1 MTEYFG
7 TTVADIF
14 ATMPKRFKPEE
25 AKEVDIAI
33 GYEATGEGGGKW
45 KATIKHGTLKVET
58 VEGEL
63 TGCKTTIHTDAETFV
78 GVTLGK
84 IAALDALSSQKL
96 RVAGDPKFLMLLLP
110 KIFTPYAAPAK
121 KPDAVTARD
130 IIATIAERFR
140 PEKAEGVAMTIGYDL
155 AGEGGGKWTIVIRD
169 GKCAVREGLADPLTV
184 KMTMEAKTYAG
195 MMVGTIEAVT
205 AFTSGQ
211 VKIEGDMA
219 AAGATAKYFLKY
231 VVPGA
236 TEAEELISLRV
247 INSIEQRF
255 ATGPVMGRWFA
266 GIREKKFLANRCPKC
281 GRTQIPPREICA
293 WCRVRV
299 HEFVEVGPKGVVT
312 HFDIVY
318 FASPDPLT
326 GAVRDTPYATAYVV
340 FDGATEREAIT
351 LDLKQEDIPRLK
363 EGARV
368 RPVWAE
374 VTTGSYRDLI
384 GVELDEEEGSI

>member
-14 ATMPKRFKPEE
+14 DTMPKRFKPEE
-25 AKEVDIAI
+25 AKDVDIVI

-63 TGCKTTIHTDAETFV
+63 TGCKTTVHADAEIFV

-84 IAALDALSSQKL
+84 IGALDALSSQKL

-110 KIFTPYAAPAK
+110 KIFIPYAAPQK
-121 KPDAVTARD
+121 KPAMVTARA
-130 IIATIAERFR
+130 IITTIAERFR
-140 PEKAEGVAMTIGYDL
+140 PEKAAGVAMAIGYDL
-155 AGEGGGKWTIVIRD
+155 AGEGGGQWTIEIRD

-184 KMTMEAKTYAG
+184 KMTMEADVYTG
-195 MMVGTIEAVT
+195 MMLGTLEAVT
-205 AFTSGQ
+205 AFTSGK
-211 VKIEGDMA
+211 VRIDGDMM
-219 AAGATAKYFLKY
+219 AAGSTAKFFRKY
-231 VVPGA
+231 EVPGA
-236 TEAEELISLRV
+236 KEAEELICLRV
-247 INSIEQRF
+247 TNAIEQRF

-266 GIREKKFLANRCPKC
+266 GLREKKFLANRCPDC

-340 FDGATEREAIT
+340 LDGATEREAVT
-351 LDLKQEDIPRLK
+351 MDLKKEDIPRLK

-368 RPVWAE
+368 RPVWAAR
-374 VTTGSYRDLI
+374 TTGSYRDLI
-384 GVELDEEEGSI
+384 GFELDM

>member
-25 AKEVDIAI
+25 AKDVDTVI

-63 TGCKTTIHTDAETFV
+63 TGCKTTVHTDAETMV

-84 IAALDALSSQKL
+84 IGAIDALSSQKL

-110 KIFTPYAAPAK
+110 KIFIPYAAPEK
-121 KPDAVTARD
+121 KPATVTARA
-130 IIATIAERFR
+130 IITTIAERFR
-140 PEKAEGVAMTIGYDL
+140 PEKAAGVTMAIGYDL
-155 AGEGGGKWTIVIRD
+155 AGEGGGQWTIEIRD

-184 KMTMEAKTYAG
+184 KMTMEADVYTG
-195 MMVGTIEAVT
+195 MMLGTLEAVT
-205 AFTSGQ
+205 AFTSGK
-211 VKIEGDMA
+211 VRIDGDMM
-219 AAGATAKYFLKY
+219 AAGATAKFFRKY
-231 VVPGA
+231 EVPGA
-236 TEAEELISLRV
+236 KEAEELLCLRV
-247 INSIEQRF
+247 TNAIEQRF

-266 GIREKKFLANRCPKC
+266 GLREKKFLANRCPEC

-293 WCRVRV
+293 FCHVRV

-326 GAVRDTPYATAYVV
+326 GAVRDTPYATVYVV
-340 FDGATEREAIT
+340 LDGATEREAVT
-351 LDLKQEDIPRLK
+351 MDLKKEDIPRLK

-384 GVELDEEEGSI
+384 GFELDM